1 MHPLLEINDVVVA
14 YNSHRVIH
22 GVSFGLSAGAI
33 GCLLGPSGCGKTTL
47 LRVIAGFEPVQ
58 EGRVSLAGETVS
70 RPAWRLPPERRR
82 VGMVFQDYALFP
94 HLTVGRNIGFGIK
107 HWHKQKRSR
116 RIHQLLELVGLSA
129 YVKSYPH
136 QLSGGQQQRVALAR
150 ALAPKPK
157 LLLLDEPFSSMD
169 VDLREA
175 IAHEVRSII
184 KKEAITSVLVT
195 HDQLEAF
202 AMADEIGVMK
212 NGKIMQWDT
221 GYNLYHRPNNRFI
234 ADFVGQGVFLSGA
247 VVNEHQVQ
255 TELGIIDGALPRG
268 CSTECDVE
276 VLVRPDDLIHDE
288 SAAVRAEVTDRAFR
302 GAEFLY
308 ELRLPSGARLLILA
322 PSHDA
327 HEIGEQIGIRPDFAH
342 LVVFP
347 KRT

>member
-1 MHPLLEINDVVVA
+1 M
-14 YNSHRVIH
+14 
-22 GVSFGLSAGAI
+22 
-33 GCLLGPSGCGKTTL
+33 
-47 LRVIAGFEPVQ
+47 
-58 EGRVSLAGETVS
+58 
-70 RPAWRLPPERRR
+70 
-82 VGMVFQDYALFP
+82 
-94 HLTVGRNIGFGIK
+94 
-107 HWHKQKRSR
+107 
-116 RIHQLLELVGLSA
+116 SA
-129 YVKSYPH
+129 YEKSYPH

-175 IAHEVRSII
+175 IAHEVRKII
-184 KKEAITSVLVT
+184 KQEAITSVLVT

-202 AMADEIGVMK
+202 AMADEIGVMEK
-212 NGKIMQWDT
+212 GKLMQWDI

-234 ADFVGQGVFLSGA
+234 ADFVGQGVFLSGTL
-247 VVNEHQVQ
+247 VNDRQVR
-255 TELGIIDGALPRG
+255 TEIGIIDGTLPKG
-268 CSTECDVE
+268 CPTECDVE

-288 SAAVRAEVTDRAFR
+288 AAVVRAEITDRAFR

-308 ELRLPSGARLLILA
+308 ELRLASGAKLMILA

-347 KRT
+347 KPT